1 MLTTWTR
8 EHPDD
13 VNGFTQLGRV
23 LADLGRYPESGRAYE
38 RALALGDR
46 SPWSAAGLGLVRAGE
61 RKHEEAVELL
71 GRAVAGGVQDGRVLA
86 QLGLSQLM
94 TGRTEEGVRSYEQAL
109 AAGLPA
115 GANGRGIAAFN
126 LACGYARLGRADD
139 AFAQLEVAVTE
150 RFATRRA
157 LEGDADLAPLRG
169 DARFGQLL
177 AKLPSR

>member
-1 MLTTWTR
+1 MLTAWTTA
-8 EHPDD
+8 HPDD
-13 VNGFTQLGRV
+13 VTGFSQLGRV
-23 LADLGRYPESGRAYE
+23 LADLGRYQESGRAYE

-61 RKHEEAVELL
+61 RKYQEAVELL
-71 GRAVAGGVQDGRVLA
+71 TRAVSGGLDDGRVLA

-94 TGRTEEGVRSYEQAL
+94 LGRTEEGVRSYERAI
-109 AAGLPA
+109 AAGLPP
-115 GANGRGIAAFN
+115 GANSRGIAAFN

-157 LEGDADLAPLRG
+157 LEGDADLAPLRS

-177 AKLPSR
+177 AKLPAR